1 MDEPTTARD
10 DRAEP
15 QCYQGLN
22 EPLELA
28 LVFSFLGRWMGT
40 GYGNGP
46 LGPKPAT
53 GPTLAQSLC
62 RIQSEGHTH
71 NVTPP
76 LAPSLPKAAAPAAQ
90 FNRITGANAG
100 GLRQLPMRTR
110 WTVRVAP
117 FGRSAK

>member
-22 EPLELA
+22 EPLEFA

-90 FNRITGANAG
+90 FNHALQRARRGRRGCNRCVPCAG
-100 GLRQLPMRTR
+100 SLSSPLR
-110 WTVRVAP
+110 
-117 FGRSAK
+117 

>member
-62 RIQSEGHTH
+62 RIQSEVHTGLA
-71 NVTPP
+71 PP
-76 LAPSLPKAAAPAAQ
+76 LAPNLPKAAAPAAQ
-90 FNRITGANAG
+90 FNHALQRARPSRPSCKPTPSWAG
-100 GLRQLPMRTR
+100 SLSL
-110 WTVRVAP
+110 
-117 FGRSAK
+117 GRGQTL

>member
-40 GYGNGP
+40 GCGNGP

-62 RIQSEGHTH
+62 GIQSEGHTH
-71 NVTPP
+71 NVIPP

-90 FNRITGANAG
+90 FNAP
-100 GLRQLPMRTR
+100 LPQK
-110 WTVRVAP
+110 A
-117 FGRSAK
+117 FG